1 MLNIDVKF
9 SGNQQRRARG
19 AVFARRKNENP
30 KKGSTRRHAL
40 FNGGGI
46 PMKRALG
53 VVVFAALKARNV
65 AFPKS
70 GKSIFKSI
78 FISVW
83 LGKFFK
89 FSKLCSA
96 VELLFLRHIGCGAN
110 ALIFG
115 VAPLK
120 KIALLN
126 RIISAFQHCA
136 LHSYKNSA
144 QVKRLETEGYYA

>member
-1 MLNIDVKF
+1 
-9 SGNQQRRARG
+9 
-19 AVFARRKNENP
+19 
-30 KKGSTRRHAL
+30 
-40 FNGGGI
+40 
-46 PMKRALG
+46 MKRALG
-53 VVVFAALKARNV
+53 VIVFATLKARNV

-70 GKSIFKSI
+70 GKSI

-115 VAPLK
+115 VTPLEK
-120 KIALLN
+120 VALLN
-126 RIISAFQHCA
+126 RIVSTFQHCT
-136 LHSYKNSA
+136 LHSCENFS